1 MSLAFGQ
8 GVEVG
13 GVRACIGNLNP
24 IAKLAI
30 TAVITVGLLLT
41 LDEMTALIILAAE
54 LVALPFVGLRARTI
68 AIRGGILLLLS
79 ALIMLIN
86 ALFSGNTDGTVFLDW
101 GPFTLSTAGLLEASA
116 IGVRVFAL
124 SLPAVLLLST
134 TDPVLFS
141 DGVQQQLRVPARYA
155 MASVIGLRLLPLLA
169 NDWTQMSAA
178 RRARG
183 LSSTNPLRAVR
194 SGASR
199 MVGLLVISLR
209 RALRMALAL
218 QARGFEPYAQR
229 TNARESVLR
238 PRDWIAMA
246 AATAVVVGASYI
258 AYRHGDWQFSLGL
271 PTDS

>member
-13 GVRACIGNLNP
+13 GFRACIGNLNP
-24 IAKLAI
+24 IAKLGI

-54 LVALPFVGLRARTI
+54 LLALPFVGLRARTI
-68 AIRGGILLLLS
+68 AIRGGILLMLS

-86 ALFSGNTDGTVFLDW
+86 ALFSGNTDGTVLLDW

-141 DGVQQQLRVPARYA
+141 DGVQQQLKVPARYA

-169 NDWTQMSAA
+169 NDWNQMSAA

-183 LSSTNPLRAVR
+183 LSSTNPWQAVR
-194 SGASR
+194 SGTSR

-218 QARGFEPYAQR
+218 QARGFEPYAAR
-229 TNARESVLR
+229 TDARESILR
-238 PRDWIAMA
+238 TSDWIAMTVA
-246 AATAVVVGASYI
+246 VVVVVGASYI

-271 PTDS
+271 PSDG